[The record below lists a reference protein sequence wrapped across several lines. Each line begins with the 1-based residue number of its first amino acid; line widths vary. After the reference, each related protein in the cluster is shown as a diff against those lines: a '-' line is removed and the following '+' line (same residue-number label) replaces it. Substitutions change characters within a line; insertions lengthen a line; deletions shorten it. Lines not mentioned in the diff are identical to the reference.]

1 MVVEIKNG
9 TESELM
15 EHYRVVTKSQGQSP
29 PPLIA
34 LPRPRGH
41 MTDTNITLN
50 AHGQTI
56 LSIHTNNNI
65 KERKYPGPAAKPPA
79 PTSIHTNNKIKQRKD
94 PGPAA
99 NPPAPTSLTAIRQK
113 KHLTP
118 PRPVHVR
125 TLCDMI
131 KRELNIT

>member
-9 TESELM
+9 KASELM

-41 MTDTNITLN
+41 MNDTNITLN
-50 AHGQTI
+50 AHAQTI
-56 LSIHTNNNI
+56 VF
-65 KERKYPGPAAKPPA
+65 
-79 PTSIHTNNKIKQRKD
+79 IHTNNKIKQRKD

-99 NPPAPTSLTAIRQK
+99 KPPGPTSLTAMRQK

-118 PRPVHVR
+118 PRPVHTQ
-125 TLCDMI
+125 TLCDMVM
-131 KRELNIT
+131 KELNITNIPNM

>member
-1 MVVEIKNG
+1 MVVEFKNG
-9 TESELM
+9 TEIELM

-41 MTDTNITLN
+41 MTDPNISLN

-56 LSIHTNNNI
+56 LTIHN
-65 KERKYPGPAAKPPA
+65 
-79 PTSIHTNNKIKQRKD
+79 IKQRKD

-99 NPPAPTSLTAIRQK
+99 KPPGPTSLTAMRQK

-118 PRPVHVR
+118 PRPVHTR
-125 TLCDMI
+125 TLCDMVM
-131 KRELNIT
+131 KELNITDIPNM

>member
-1 MVVEIKNG
+1 MKEGRAIEV
-9 TESELM
+9 L

-41 MTDTNITLN
+41 MTDPNISLN

-56 LSIHTNNNI
+56 LTIHNI
-65 KERKYPGPAAKPPA
+65 KQRKDPGPAAKPPA

-99 NPPAPTSLTAIRQK
+99 KPPGPTSLTAMRQK

-118 PRPVHVR
+118 PRPVHTR
-125 TLCDMI
+125 TLCDMV
-131 KRELNIT
+131 KKELNITYIPNM

>member
-9 TESELM
+9 TETELM
-15 EHYRVVTKSQGQSP
+15 EHYRVVTKSQGQTP
-29 PPLIA
+29 PQLIA
-34 LPRPRGH
+34 LPRPRGL
-41 MTDTNITLN
+41 MTDPHITLN
-50 AHGQTI
+50 THGQTI
-56 LSIHTNNNI
+56 LSIHTNNN
-65 KERKYPGPAAKPPA
+65 
-79 PTSIHTNNKIKQRKD
+79 IKQRKD

-118 PRPVHVR
+118 PRLVHVQ